1 MGCVEMGVGRVGS
14 QQALNL
20 SIPSPKGQE
29 FLNCET
35 RHEVSDK
42 P

>member
-1 MGCVEMGVGRVGS
+1 MVCGDGGGGGVGP

-20 SIPSPKGQE
+20 FIPSPKGQE

-35 RHEVSDK
+35 RYEVSDK